1 MNTILIAD
9 DNTIFRQVMEVA
21 LKARAYAIQTTT
33 NGQETLD
40 AIAAATPDLLIL
52 DVAMPVL
59 DGMAVLRQLR
69 ADARYASLPII
80 LMTAMTE
87 RDCLD
92 REPDLPVQACLTKS
106 RFSLAELVKTVQSL
120 LTPMP
125 PGSRGRAALG

>member
-1 MNTILIAD
+1 MNTILVAD
-9 DNTIFRQVMEVA
+9 DNAIFRQVMEVA
-21 LKARAYAIQTTT
+21 LKARGFAIRTAT

-40 AIAAATPDLLIL
+40 AIATAAPDLLIL

-59 DGMAVLRQLR
+59 DGMAVLRALR
-69 ADARYASLPII
+69 AEVRHATLPII

-92 REPDLPVQACLTKS
+92 REPRLPVQACLTKS
-106 RFSLAELVKTVQSL
+106 RFSLADLVKTVQSL

-125 PGSRGRAALG
+125 GRAAG